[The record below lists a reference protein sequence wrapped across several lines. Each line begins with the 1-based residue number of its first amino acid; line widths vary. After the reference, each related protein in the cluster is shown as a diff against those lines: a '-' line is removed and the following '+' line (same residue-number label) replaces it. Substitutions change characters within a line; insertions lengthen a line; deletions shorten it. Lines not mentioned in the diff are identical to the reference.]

1 METNQTMKYLLY
13 AFSLLILASCSS
25 KSYPD
30 QNWNGKQWTLVE
42 MIGVPVQTSSGMS
55 NANIIFDST
64 QQMISGNGGCN
75 RIFAPYEIGTKKS
88 LKFGEIGSTRMAC
101 QNAPFE
107 NKFLEI
113 LTTVRYYEYTGSEL
127 ILKNGNKNVV
137 LKFQ

>member
-1 METNQTMKYLLY
+1 MKNILY
-13 AFSLLILASCSS
+13 AFALLFLASCSS

-30 QNWNGKQWTLVE
+30 QSWDGKQWTLVE
-42 MIGVPVQTSSGMS
+42 MIGVPVQTSGGMT
-55 NANIIFDST
+55 NANIIFDSS

-75 RIFAPYEIGTKKS
+75 RIFAPYEFGKKKS
-88 LKFGEIGSTRMAC
+88 ISFGDIGSTRMAC

-113 LTTVRYYEYTGSEL
+113 LKSVMYYENTGVEL
-127 ILKNGNKNVV
+127 VLKNGSKDVI